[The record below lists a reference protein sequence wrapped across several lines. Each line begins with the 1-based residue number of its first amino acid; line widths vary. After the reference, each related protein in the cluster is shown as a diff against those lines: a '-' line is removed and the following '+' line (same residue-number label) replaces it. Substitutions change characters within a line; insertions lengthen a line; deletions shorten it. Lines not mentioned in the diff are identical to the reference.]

1 MFVTLNYT
9 YSAFKNTIVGT
20 ISGNA
25 KDWVFKV
32 NVDSGTVYNDS
43 YKVHLTGT
51 SGSFNVRISTVGG
64 AKNAEYSIELTGNDL
79 VKYYTDSTYT
89 NLIENNS
96 AHCKSIRYN
105 CLKHIIIQK
114 YLYEFLAI

>member
-1 MFVTLNYT
+1 MVFWTYALFYNKGLKQNKNITIQPMF
-9 YSAFKNTIVGT
+9 
-20 ISGNA
+20 
-25 KDWVFKV
+25 
-32 NVDSGTVYNDS
+32 
-43 YKVHLTGT
+43 
-51 SGSFNVRISTVGG
+51 
-64 AKNAEYSIELTGNDL
+64 
-79 VKYYTDSTYT
+79 YT